1 MSVRRARRRRAPAL
15 VLLAVALLLAGCS
28 GKDPAVRPA
37 QPLTATGAYERAVV
51 TDGAAALWSFR
62 DATDLSAQDE
72 VADLTSSKSAAVV
85 VGGTIAPTHSPSG
98 AVAAQFLRSG
108 RVVTP
113 VASGLAGGNAFSIE
127 LDLRHDRCVD
137 AWGRVLGTS
146 SLPKSGREGFELLH
160 YPRLFPQS
168 ACRFGVEFWHLNR
181 YLGGCSPP
189 QRPAV
194 GVWDHWTVVYAPGR
208 VTCYLNGVRFATNR
222 LREPRTFSQLG
233 PLGIGGSGSGFQ
245 GPLDGASIAEVAL
258 YRRAL
263 NPTEVVQ
270 HAALARTVAPPA
282 VPSASPTP

>member
-1 MSVRRARRRRAPAL
+1 MSVRRTPGRLAL
-15 VLLAVALLLAGCS
+15 PLLLAAGLLLPGCS
-28 GKDPAVRPA
+28 TQEPAVRPA
-37 QPLTATGAYERAVV
+37 QPLTATGAYEQAVV
-51 TDGAAALWSFR
+51 DDGAAALWSFR
-62 DATDLSAQDE
+62 DATDLASQDE
-72 VADLTSSKSAAVV
+72 VADLTTSKSSAVV
-85 VGGTIAPTHSPSG
+85 VGGTIAPTRSPSG
-98 AVAAQFLRSG
+98 VVAAQFLRSG

-113 VASGLAGGNAFSIE
+113 VASGLAGSNAFSIE

-160 YPRLFPQS
+160 YPRLFSQS

-181 YLGGCSPP
+181 YLGGCSPQ

-194 GVWDHWTVVYAPGR
+194 GVWDHWAVVYAAGR
-208 VTCYLNGVRFATNR
+208 VTCYLNGVRFASEV
-222 LREPRTFSQLG
+222 LRAPRTFSQLG

-263 NPTEVVQ
+263 DPTEVVQ
-270 HAALARTVAPPA
+270 HAALARTVPA
-282 VPSASPTP
+282 PSASPTP